1 MTTLATTPTSVPAA
15 THHLAPR
22 VLGAALALGVAYAH
36 VKDQGGFPGDKAP
49 HYVGVG
55 YYLLELAAVVVAVAL
70 LAKASRHTWALSLG
84 VAVGPAVGF
93 VLSRGPGLPNYSDD
107 KGNWFEPLAVGSLL
121 VEGLLL
127 LLSGFVLLRAR
138 R

>member
-1 MTTLATTPTSVPAA
+1 MTTLATTPATAPAA
-15 THHLAPR
+15 THPLAPR

-49 HYVGVG
+49 GYVGVG

-70 LAKASRHTWALSLG
+70 LVRASRQTWVLSLG
-84 VAVGPAVGF
+84 VAVGPVVGF
-93 VLSRGPGLPNYSDD
+93 VLSRGPGLPDYSDD
-107 KGNWFEPLAVGSLL
+107 RGNWFEPLAVGSLL
-121 VEGLLL
+121 NEALLL